1 MEEVQSGA
9 AAISMR
15 YMQAQ
20 ETLSTIRSQ
29 VLLASVY
36 VRDALLDPEPTT
48 VEEYR
53 RRMEASLKQV
63 DQALDSY
70 VPVLGSAA
78 EQEGIE
84 HLRAEITSFRSA
96 MVDLL
101 ASDSGHWRAEAQA
114 LLRSRIMPKRELAL
128 RVSDEAQAI
137 NRLAYV
143 RQQTV
148 VAEAN
153 DTTQTRLWQGF
164 GVVLLAGL
172 GIAVLAIGYAGRL
185 EERLK
190 TQRTKDVQNTRDLQ
204 RLSAQL
210 VNAQEDE
217 RRSIARELHDEVG
230 QVLLAIKV
238 EAAWAQR
245 QAQAAGL
252 DANVFAGVTSLTEN
266 ALHTV
271 RDLSRILRPPM
282 LDDLGLLPALEAYL
296 VAFSKRHHLRAELR
310 HEHLDDRLA
319 PDVELAAFRIVQ
331 EALTNIAKHARASS
345 CLVSVRLVDERVLI
359 TVEDDGIGVD
369 AATMASGALGGLGLL
384 GMRERATHL
393 GGTVRLETIVGRGGG
408 ARVSVELPA
417 RWRVGIADDR
427 LLRDDS
433 VTGSKGTDGEAP
445 VTARR

>member
-1 MEEVQSGA
+1 
-9 AAISMR
+9 
-15 YMQAQ
+15 
-20 ETLSTIRSQ
+20 
-29 VLLASVY
+29 
-36 VRDALLDPEPTT
+36 
-48 VEEYR
+48 
-53 RRMEASLKQV
+53 
-63 DQALDSY
+63 
-70 VPVLGSAA
+70 
-78 EQEGIE
+78 
-84 HLRAEITSFRSA
+84 
-96 MVDLL
+96 
-101 ASDSGHWRAEAQA
+101 
-114 LLRSRIMPKRELAL
+114 
-128 RVSDEAQAI
+128 
-137 NRLAYV
+137 
-143 RQQTV
+143 
-148 VAEAN
+148 
-153 DTTQTRLWQGF
+153 
-164 GVVLLAGL
+164 
-172 GIAVLAIGYAGRL
+172 
-185 EERLK
+185 
-190 TQRTKDVQNTRDLQ
+190 
-204 RLSAQL
+204 
-210 VNAQEDE
+210 
-217 RRSIARELHDEVG
+217 
-230 QVLLAIKV
+230 
-238 EAAWAQR
+238 
-245 QAQAAGL
+245 
-252 DANVFAGVTSLTEN
+252 VTSLTEN

-393 GGTVRLETIVGRGGG
+393 GGTVHLETIVRRGG
-408 ARVSVELPA
+408 ARVRVELPA